1 MSASIDTVAV
11 VGVGLIGG
19 SFALALRQAGFAG
32 RILGVSSAPTLE
44 TAVASHIIDAGASLE
59 DAVAAADLVY
69 LAAPVLATIDLFP
82 RLKPLLRPHTLVTDA
97 GSTKAE
103 VVAAAQAAQMGAQ
116 FLGGHPMAGKESRGV
131 TQAEASLFSGRPYV
145 VTPQNPDDLANGLSA
160 EFVDWLRR
168 IGCRTMVMTPT
179 EHDELVAWCSHLPQ
193 LVSIGL
199 ASTLADVLPK
209 DRLQSLQLPVGPG
222 LQSMTR
228 LAESSF
234 DLWADILETNKPA
247 ILEALERFE
256 SEITSLRAQLQDQS
270 LVNTWTTASV
280 TANRLRQRT
289 T

>member
-1 MSASIDTVAV
+1 MSASIETVAV

-32 RILGVSSAPTLE
+32 RILGVSSAATLE
-44 TAVASHIIDAGASLE
+44 TAVTSHVIDAGASLE

-97 GSTKAE
+97 GSTKAQ

>member
-1 MSASIDTVAV
+1 MSASIETVAV

-32 RILGVSSAPTLE
+32 RILGVSSAATLE
-44 TAVASHIIDAGASLE
+44 TAVTSHVIDAGASLE

-97 GSTKAE
+97 GSTKAQ

-193 LVSIGL
+193 LLSIGL

>member
-32 RILGVSSAPTLE
+32 RILGVSSAATLE
-44 TAVASHIIDAGASLE
+44 TAVASHVIDAGASLE

-97 GSTKAE
+97 GSTKAQ